1 MDLSSIPLMRPHYVI
16 PLSSGSS
23 NKIVKG
29 VSYISGPA
37 RQVRRRDRHT
47 VTEEEVEDNG
57 MKKTLR
63 VRPYC
68 TEV

>member
-1 MDLSSIPLMRPHYVI
+1 MNLSSIPLMRPHYVI

-23 NKIVKG
+23 NKIVNG
-29 VSYISGPA
+29 ITYISGLA

-47 VTEEEVEDNG
+47 ETEEEVEDNG